1 MILQQVKHQHASRN
15 TVMHALFMYYF
26 LGLQRTK
33 IARLLCKSLSTV
45 SNWIERYET
54 SADYYRRQ
62 TAALKHINEEQ
73 QEWIVDFYKQ
83 NPVAFLDEA
92 KKAFEL
98 RFKKY
103 ISILERSA
111 MQVRQDDVFSFFH
124 ELASIN
130 WSYHNIEFLD
140 EVSFDSRGMLRK
152 RGYAIKGRKLCFRGE
167 FDRKPRVSM
176 LCFIDVNGMVQVFD
190 TIGTFDRHKFVK
202 YCAIHAKQ
210 CSVYPGKS
218 SIWILDGASIHCHA
232 DIVYSLRSLGII
244 PIFLP
249 AYCPFYNP
257 IEYVFGLIKKAFR
270 RHYKESET
278 RDLMH
283 FVMSIMKK
291 FQNYDLSRI
300 YHHCGYTC
308 QGRFRHDKQ
317 LSGIHEAPSANELDN
332 LLDFIDSDEQNETS

>member
-1 MILQQVKHQHASRN
+1 M
-15 TVMHALFMYYF
+15 
-26 LGLQRTK
+26 RTK
-33 IARLLCKSLSTV
+33 IARLLSKSLST
-45 SNWIERYET
+45 
-54 SADYYRRQ
+54 
-62 TAALKHINEEQ
+62 Q

-103 ISILERSA
+103 ISVSSVWRIIHKFGFTWKILERRA
-111 MQVRQDDVFSFFH
+111 MQDDVFRFFH

-152 RGYAIKGRKLCFRGE
+152 REYDIKGRKLCCRGE

-190 TIGTFDRHKFVK
+190 AIGIFDRHKFFK
-202 YCAIHAKQ
+202 SCAIHSKR
-210 CSVYPGKS
+210 CSIYPGKG

-249 AYCPFYNP
+249 AYCPFFNP

-291 FQNYDLSRI
+291 FQNYDLFRI
-300 YHHCGYTC
+300 YHHCGYTR